1 MEENGLFTSEQ
12 VQQQVQKQVQQQR
25 IDDYSKTV
33 KTLVEKGWTLDD
45 ALDLVP
51 EDIRKDVRAK
61 FSQS

>member
-12 VQQQVQKQVQQQR
+12 VQQQVQQQAQQR

-33 KTLVEKGWTLDD
+33 KSLVEKGWTLDD

-61 FSQS
+61 FSQP